1 MDALRGLVIVAA
13 LVAALSL
20 VGWQEGPA
28 REGPETAGKDLDRTV
43 EPLTR

>member
-20 VGWQEGPA
+20 FGWQEGPA
-28 REGPETAGKDLDRTV
+28 QEGAAETAAMT
-43 EPLTR
+43 TR